1 MPKKILMVRPAP
13 WDSDFKAYNIQEVGL
28 GKAFCRLGYD
38 YDYVCMQTKP
48 HPAWTF
54 YEFDGCQGR
63 YIEKSRHRVLR
74 WAFNKEV
81 VSREFL
87 SQYDFV
93 ISREYYLPMTCQIA
107 MHHNNVSLYN
117 GPYWN
122 MMMPKC
128 LSPLYDLIVTS
139 KMRKHLKHVFVKS
152 EIAKEFLEGK
162 GYHNVITVGV
172 GLDMERFDAE
182 IPIKEETQDL
192 IDYMTTNMCI
202 LYVGHLDANKNLPFM
217 LNLYSRLLET
227 VPNLKFVMIGKSCIS
242 ATKKLIG
249 KKDEDYA
256 KEVFAK
262 LPANVRNGIKHI
274 RRIENTQLKY
284 IYPLAK
290 AFILPSKLEIFGMV
304 LAEAMYLGAPVVTS
318 KHGGSTT
325 LIGDKDDYG
334 QMIPEFNVDKWAKA
348 VLRFINDADYASK
361 VKENAHQKVK
371 EEYNWD
377 VIAKKMLEHMN
388 SNSYVI

>member
-1 MPKKILMVRPAP
+1 MVRPAP
-13 WDSDFKAYNIQEVGL
+13 WDSDYKAYNIQEVGL

-48 HPAWTF
+48 HPVWTF
-54 YEFDGCQGR
+54 YEHNGCRGR
-63 YIEKSRHRVLR
+63 YIEKPRHRVLR

-107 MHHNNVSLYN
+107 MHHNNVALYN
-117 GPYWN
+117 GPYWD

-139 KMRKHLKHVFVKS
+139 KMRKHLKHVFAKS
-152 EIAKEFLEGK
+152 EMAKEFLEGK

-182 IPIKEETQDL
+182 IPIKEETRDL
-192 IDYMTTNMCI
+192 IDYMTTNKCI
-202 LYVGHLDANKNLPFM
+202 LYVGHLDANKNLLFM
-217 LNLYSRLLET
+217 LNLYSKLLET

-256 KEVFAK
+256 KEVFAT
-262 LPANVRNGIKHI
+262 LPDNVRNGIKHI
-274 RRIENTQLKY
+274 KRLENTQLKY

-325 LIGDKDDYG
+325 LIGDNDDYG
-334 QMIPEFNVDKWAKA
+334 QMIPDFSLDKWVKA
-348 VLRFINDADYASK
+348 VLRYLNDENYSNR
-361 VKENAHQKVK
+361 VKQNAHRKIK
-371 EEYNWD
+371 DEYNWD
-377 VIAKKMLEHMN
+377 VIAKRMLNEIN
-388 SNSYVI
+388 A

>member
-48 HPAWTF
+48 HPVWTF
-54 YEFDGCQGR
+54 YEYNGCQGR
-63 YIEKSRHRVLR
+63 YIEKPRHRVLR
-74 WAFNKEV
+74 WAFNKEI
-81 VSREFL
+81 VSRDFL

-107 MHHNNVSLYN
+107 MHHDNVALYN

-122 MMMPKC
+122 MIMPKW
-128 LSPLYDLIVTS
+128 LSPLYDLFVTR

-152 EIAKEFLEGK
+152 EMSKEFLEGK

-182 IPIKEETQDL
+182 VPRKEETQEL
-192 IDYMTTNMCI
+192 INYMTNNKCI
-202 LYVGHLDANKNLPFM
+202 LFIGHLDANKNLPFM
-217 LNLYSRLLET
+217 LNLYSRLIET
-227 VPNLKFVMIGKSCIS
+227 EPNLKFVMIGKSCIS
-242 ATKKLIG
+242 ATKKLFG

-262 LPANVRNGIKHI
+262 LPDNVRNGIKHI

-304 LAEAMYLGAPVVTS
+304 MAEAMYLGAPVVTS

-325 LIGDKDDYG
+325 LIGLNGDYG

-348 VLRFINDADYASK
+348 VLRFINDEDYASK
-361 VKENAHQKVK
+361 VKENAHRRIKD
-371 EEYNWD
+371 EYNWD
-377 VIAKKMLEHMN
+377 VIAKRMLDYMN
-388 SNSYVI
+388 NTGYDI

>member
-48 HPAWTF
+48 HQVWTF
-54 YEFDGCQGR
+54 YEYDGCQGR
-63 YIEKSRHRVLR
+63 YIEKPRHRVLR

-107 MHHNNVSLYN
+107 MHHNNVALYN

-122 MMMPKC
+122 MMMPKW
-128 LSPLYDLIVTS
+128 LSPLYDLFVTS
-139 KMRKHLKHVFVKS
+139 KMRKHLKHIFVKS
-152 EIAKEFLEGK
+152 EMAKDFLERK
-162 GYHNVITVGV
+162 GYDNVITVGV

-182 IPIKEETQDL
+182 VLIKEETQELVDF
-192 IDYMTTNMCI
+192 MTNNKCI
-202 LYVGHLDANKNLPFM
+202 LYIGHLDANKNLPFM
-217 LNLYSRLLET
+217 LNLYSRLIDME
-227 VPNLKFVMIGKSCIS
+227 PNLKFVMIGKSCIS
-242 ATKKLIG
+242 ATKKLMG

-256 KEVFAK
+256 KYVFTK
-262 LPANVRNGIKHI
+262 LPDKVRNGIKHI

-325 LIGDKDDYG
+325 LIGLNDDYG
-334 QMIPEFNVDKWAKA
+334 QMIPEFDVDKWAKA
-348 VLRFINDADYASK
+348 VMRYIDDEDYASK
-361 VKENAHQKVK
+361 VKENAHRRVK

-377 VIAKKMLEHMN
+377 VIAKRMLEHMN
-388 SNSYVI
+388 STAYDI